1 MKIFKNSSIII
12 LMNSIKSKYAYVLKS
27 IKKDL
32 SLKPVLDNLNG
43 KTYVVS
49 GGSRGIGYNI
59 AKNLAKAGANVSI
72 LGKTQKLHPKLEGT
86 IYSAADNINDIVK
99 KPLCI
104 PVACDIRN
112 TEDIDFAIGETIGT
126 FGKIDGVI
134 LNASALCLSDTLNQ
148 KKKEIDLM
156 SSVNIN
162 GTFLVGQKCLKH
174 IKNSSHGSVLTI
186 SPPIDMLYTDD
197 WWVNHLYYSMS
208 KFNMSLMSKFWNK
221 EFPNVAVNTL
231 WPRTTID
238 TAPVRNILG
247 GEAMSNISRKTE
259 IMGEAAKHIIM
270 ADPKICN
277 GKNFIDDEV
286 LASLDIDTEQYRI
299 NPNIKEKDLMPD
311 FFC

>member
-1 MKIFKNSSIII
+1 
-12 LMNSIKSKYAYVLKS
+12 MNSIKSKYAYVLKS

-32 SLKPVLDNLNG
+32 SLKPILDNLNG
-43 KTYVVS
+43 KSYVVS

-59 AKNLAKAGANVSI
+59 AKNLAKAGANVTI

-112 TEDIDFAIGETIGT
+112 TEDIDFAIGETIST

-208 KFNMSLMSKFWNK
+208 KFNMSLMARYWGK
-221 EFPNVAVNTL
+221 EFKNIGVNTL
-231 WPRTTID
+231 WPRTTLN

-247 GEAMSNISRKTE
+247 GQQMVNISRTPR
-259 IMGEAAKHIIM
+259 IMGDAAGVIFK
-270 ADPKICN
+270 ADPLLCN
-277 GKNFIDDEV
+277 GNNYIDDEV
-286 LASLDIDTEQYRI
+286 LASVDIDVEQYRV
-299 NPNIKEKDLMPD
+299 NQKLQEKDLMPD

>member
-1 MKIFKNSSIII
+1 
-12 LMNSIKSKYAYVLKS
+12 MNSIKSKYAYVLKS

-32 SLKPVLDNLNG
+32 SLKPKLENLNG
-43 KTYVVS
+43 KTYVIS
-49 GGSRGIGYNI
+49 GGSRGIGFNI
-59 AKNLAKAGANVSI
+59 AKNLAKSGANVTI
-72 LGKTQKLHPKLEGT
+72 LGKTQTLHPKLEGT
-86 IYSAADNINDIVK
+86 IFTAAENINDIVR
-99 KPLCI
+99 KPLCL
-104 PVACDIRN
+104 PVVCDIRDP
-112 TEDIDFAIGETIGT
+112 EQIDHAIGETISI
-126 FGKIDGVI
+126 FGSIDGVV

-148 KKKEIDLM
+148 KQKEIELM

-162 GTFLVGQKCLKH
+162 GTFLMGQKCLKH

-186 SPPIDMLYTDD
+186 SPPMDMLYTDD

-247 GEAMSNISRKTE
+247 GEAMSNISRKTD
-259 IMGEAAKHIIM
+259 IMGEAARIILM
-270 ADPKICN
+270 ADPNICN

-299 NPNIKEKDLMPD
+299 NPDIKEKDLMPD